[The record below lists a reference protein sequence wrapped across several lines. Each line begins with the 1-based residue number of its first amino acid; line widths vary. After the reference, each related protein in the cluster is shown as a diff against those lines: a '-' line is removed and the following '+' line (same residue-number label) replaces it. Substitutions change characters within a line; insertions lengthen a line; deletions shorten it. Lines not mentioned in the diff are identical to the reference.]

1 MKSSIHMYFKSQAKE
16 CKDNSKMF
24 LLGIQ
29 VVPGS
34 HTNVL
39 SIKYV
44 DIICKCLFLSFTL
57 LTIFFITLVSDNIIT
72 LPAWIVYFK

>member
-44 DIICKCLFLSFTL
+44 DIIIVFIFIIHSIKALLYNTCEWQYHNFTSMNCV
-57 LTIFFITLVSDNIIT
+57 F
-72 LPAWIVYFK
+72 